1 MKKYLF
7 TLLLAG
13 ATALATLAIPARPGF
28 VRVLGPDG
36 DSIAIQRVGNAFNH
50 NTIDAAGNV
59 MMRRGDGSFAY
70 ATLSQ
75 AGRIV
80 ETATPLKL
88 ADFRALRAKHMRAAA
103 RRVPGQIGTFPGT
116 TFPAKGKQ
124 KAIVVLVEYQDEKFH
139 LGNHA
144 HDYFTN
150 MLNKDDFNEYGATGG
165 VHKYFID
172 SSNGQFDCQF
182 DLFGPVTLKHD
193 MAYYGANDPSTDN
206 DLNPQEMVI
215 EACRALDATVDF
227 SQYDR
232 DNDGVIDNIYVIYA
246 GRGEASDILGE
257 HPETVWP
264 HSSSVEG
271 QGLYFDNKLL
281 ATYGCSNEWE
291 DIFRL
296 NSSNEVEVAGQN
308 PDGIGTFV
316 HEFSHIL
323 GLPDLYKT
331 VYEEDPTFYT
341 PGEWSVLDYGP
352 YNNNG
357 RTPPAYST
365 FERNALGWIDLT
377 ELTAESGDVTLP
389 ELNSSNTGYVIT
401 NPTNSGEFFLLESRK
416 RSGWDKY
423 LPADGMLVW
432 HVNYDASIWGNNAV
446 NNTNTYQLVDL
457 VEADG
462 VPQKRLRSAG
472 DVFPGSKNV
481 TSWRPKWWQAGYAGI
496 NITDIAANN
505 GTITFT
511 ASEGGGGGSDKPAG
525 DFLTVNDIIYTTI
538 DDAVVTV
545 RGYIVGYVNG
555 SSFEKNCTFTAN
567 GCNINTN
574 LIMADSPSETNPAN
588 VIPVALPSGAVRKG
602 LNLTDH
608 PEHIGRYVEIV
619 GKHSRYFAVAGVKN
633 VSSYKFIEEEQ
644 NAIDDI
650 EEVAPAANVIYD
662 LQGRR
667 VSAPNRPGLYI
678 INGVKTLVK

>member
-1 MKKYLF
+1 MKKQLF
-7 TLLLAG
+7 TFLLTA
-13 ATALATLAIPARPGF
+13 ATTLSALAIPARPGF
-28 VRVLGPDG
+28 VKVVGPDG
-36 DSIAIQRVGNAFNH
+36 DTISVQRVGNAFNH

-59 MMRRGDGSFAY
+59 MMRRSDGSYAY
-70 ATLSQ
+70 ASLSQ
-75 AGRIV
+75 DGQMV
-80 ETATPLKL
+80 EAATPMKL
-88 ADFRALRAKHMRAAA
+88 ADFRTRRARRMRAAA

-116 TFPAKGKQ
+116 TFPSKGKQ
-124 KAIVVLVEYQDEKFH
+124 KAIVILVEYQDEKFH
-139 LGNHA
+139 LGSHA
-144 HDYFTN
+144 HDYFTDL
-150 MLNKDDFNEYGATGG
+150 LNKDDFSEYGATGG

-182 DLFGPVTLKHD
+182 DLFGPVTLKHE

-206 DLNPQEMVI
+206 DLRPQEMVV
-215 EACRALDATVDF
+215 EACHALDATVDF

-232 DNDGVIDNIYVIYA
+232 DKDGVIDNVYVIYA
-246 GRGEASDILGE
+246 GRGEASDILGKY
-257 HPETVWP
+257 PETVWP
-264 HSSSVEG
+264 HSSSVAN
-271 QGLYFDNKLL
+271 QGLYFDGKLL

-291 DIFRL
+291 DQYQFV
-296 NSSNEVEVAGQN
+296 NGEVAVVGAN

-331 VYEEDPTFYT
+331 VEELDPTYYT

-389 ELNSSNTGYVIT
+389 ELNSSNFGYVIT

-432 HVNYDASIWGNNAV
+432 HVDYDASTWTNNVV
-446 NNTNTYQLVDL
+446 NNTNAHQRVDL

-462 VPQKRLRSAG
+462 VGEKTRRSAG

-505 GTITFT
+505 GTVTFT
-511 ASEGGGGGSDKPAG
+511 TSDGGGSGSDKPEG
-525 DFLTVNDIIYTTI
+525 DFLTVDDIIYSTI
-538 DDAVVTV
+538 DDAIVTV
-545 RGYIVGYVNG
+545 RGYIVGYVTN
-555 SSFEKNCTFTAN
+555 SPFETHCAFTAN

-588 VIPVALPSGAVRKG
+588 AIPVALPSGAIRKG
-602 LNLTDH
+602 LNLVDH
-608 PEHIGRYVEIV
+608 PDHIGRYVEII
-619 GKHSRYFAVAGVKN
+619 GKHSKYFAVSGVKS
-633 VSSYKFIEEEQ
+633 VTSYKFIEDGHSS
-644 NAIDDI
+644 IDNI
-650 EEVAPAANVIYD
+650 EEVAPATKVIYD

-667 VSAPNRPGLYI
+667 VTTPSRPGLYI

>member
-1 MKKYLF
+1 MKRQLF
-7 TLLLAG
+7 SLLLA
-13 ATALATLAIPARPGF
+13 ATTALASLAIPARPGF
-28 VRVLGPDG
+28 VKVVGPDG
-36 DSIAIQRVGNAFNH
+36 DTISIQRVGNAFNH
-50 NTIDAAGNV
+50 NTIDTAGNV
-59 MMRRGDGSFAY
+59 MMRRSDGSYVY

-75 AGRIV
+75 AGRMV
-80 ETATPLKL
+80 ETSTPMKL
-88 ADFRALRAKHMRAAA
+88 ADFRALRTKRLRAAA

-124 KAIVVLVEYQDEKFH
+124 KAIVVLVEFQDEKFH
-139 LGNHA
+139 LGSHA

-150 MLNKDDFNEYGATGG
+150 MLNKDSFSEYGATGS

-193 MAYYGANDPSTDN
+193 MAYYGGNDPSTDN
-206 DLNPQEMVI
+206 DLHPQDMVI

-232 DNDGVIDNIYVIYA
+232 DNDGVIDNVYVIYA
-246 GRGEASDILGE
+246 GRGEASDIFGE
-257 HPETVWP
+257 HPELVWP
-264 HSSSVEG
+264 HSSSVANW
-271 QGLYFDNKLL
+271 GLYFDGKLL

-291 DIFRL
+291 DIYQVK
-296 NSSNEVEVAGQN
+296 NNNIEIVGEN

-331 VYEEDPTFYT
+331 IDEITPTYYT

-365 FERNALGWIDLT
+365 FERNALGWINLT
-377 ELTAESGDVTLP
+377 ELTAQSGEVTLP
-389 ELNSSNTGYVIT
+389 ELNSSNFGYVIT
-401 NPTNSGEFFLLESRK
+401 NPTNSGEFFLIESRK

-432 HVNYDASIWGNNAV
+432 HVDYDASTWDNNAV
-446 NNTNTYQLVDL
+446 NNTDAHQRVDL

-462 VPQKRLRSAG
+462 VGQKSRRSAG

-481 TSWRPKWWQAGYAGI
+481 TSWRPKWWQSGYAGI
-496 NITDIAANN
+496 NITDIAATN
-505 GTITFT
+505 GTVTFT
-511 ASEGGGGGSDKPAG
+511 SSEGSGSGSDKPAG
-525 DFLTVNDIIYTTI
+525 DFLTVDDIIYTTI
-538 DDAVVTV
+538 DDATVTV
-545 RGYIVGYVNG
+545 RGYIVGYVKN
-555 SSFEKNCTFTAN
+555 SPFETNCAFTAN
-567 GCNINTN
+567 ECKVNTN
-574 LIMADSPSETNPAN
+574 LIMADSKSETNAASA
-588 VIPVALPSGAVRKG
+588 IPVQLPSGSIRKA
-602 LNLTDH
+602 LNLVDH
-608 PEHIGRYVEIV
+608 PENLGRYVEIV
-619 GKHSRYFAVAGVKN
+619 GKHSTYFTVAGLKN
-633 VSSYKFIEEEQ
+633 ISSYRFIEEEQ
-644 NAIDDI
+644 SSIDNI
-650 EEVAPAANVIYD
+650 EEVTPAADVIYD

-667 VSAPNRPGLYI
+667 VTAPGRPGLYI